1 MLDERVGGLFSPTP
15 PSSSSSLNLLL
26 FGSHASP
33 RETSLSFFHLT
44 FISHILPHPLTNPY
58 PPILNPVASSVL
70 LCISRHG
77 KIFLCGVETYPI
89 HKNKRVEGNSFL
101 KWSLMEFPEGYL
113 SFPILLSLSPLSL
126 IVIFSPPRLQNSKDL
141 QSVFCLLI
149 FSFWKCLIHCHD
161 VLYLTQLNAYYQC
174 LSNSVEHT
182 L

>member
-89 HKNKRVEGNSFL
+89 HKNIIFFLVEMISDRIPRRL
-101 KWSLMEFPEGYL
+101 LSPCRCHSPPL
-113 SFPILLSLSPLSL
+113 SFISMFSSPCSYSVAGIFSLS
-126 IVIFSPPRLQNSKDL
+126 SP
-141 QSVFCLLI
+141 C
-149 FSFWKCLIHCHD
+149 
-161 VLYLTQLNAYYQC
+161 
-174 LSNSVEHT
+174 
-182 L
+182 